1 MIKNPI
7 VVGGK
12 KLPALTNPG
21 TAADLLDG
29 KQLIDQYGNPLTGT
43 IPTKAA
49 TDLIIDGAT
58 ITVPA
63 GYYAADASKSVATA
77 TQATPAI
84 SVSSAGLI
92 TASATQAAGYVAA
105 GTKSATKQLTT
116 KAAATITPGTANQSI
131 AAGTYLTG
139 AQTIKGDANL
149 LAANIKSG
157 VSIFGV
163 AGSLASVSI
172 IQEHCSDTI
181 IIDTSADTI
190 TITLS
195 QSCSQ
200 LLGVNVCL
208 SASSSKKVVQIVWPN
223 SVSINA
229 KAELM
234 YAGSTSLSSL
244 YLSTTIAGNSI
255 TWDYSGIASTI
266 VSAIIEAADGFDAS
280 IIYTT

>member
-1 MIKNPI
+1 MSQKTNLQAIADAIRAKEGSTDPI
-7 VVGGK
+7 PASAFAERIAAIQTGIQ
-12 KLPALTNPG
+12 LPALTNPG
-21 TAADLLDG
+21 TAADLRTG

-43 IPTKAA
+43 MP
-49 TDLIIDGAT
+49 D
-58 ITVPA
+58 VE
-63 GYYAADASKSVATA
+63 
-77 TQATPAI
+77 QATPAI

-92 TASATQAAGYVAA
+92 TASANQAAGYVAA

-181 IIDTSADTI
+181 IVDTSADTI

-255 TWDYSGIASTI
+255 TWNYSGIASTI